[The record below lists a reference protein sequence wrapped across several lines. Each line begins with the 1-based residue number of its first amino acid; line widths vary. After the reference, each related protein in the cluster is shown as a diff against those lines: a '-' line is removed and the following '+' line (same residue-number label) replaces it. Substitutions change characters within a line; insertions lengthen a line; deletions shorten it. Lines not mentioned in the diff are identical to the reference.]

1 MGLAM
6 AHTRR
11 DKDKLLKRVNRIRG
25 QVDALHKALEEER
38 ECSSV
43 MQLLASCRGAF
54 NGLMAEIV
62 EGHVRCHVLGE
73 EAKANSPQAQ
83 AADELIAL
91 IKSYLK

>member
-1 MGLAM
+1 M

-25 QVDALHKALEEER
+25 QVDALRKALEEEH

-43 MQLLASCRGAF
+43 LQLLASCRGAF

-73 EAKANSPQAQ
+73 EVKPDSPKAQ
-83 AADELIAL
+83 AADELIGL